1 MEKELDF
8 SSLTGKEKELLAVAY
23 NGLISMMILHEAS
36 ENHTLALD
44 VLANAVEG
52 IIRLSSPKEAI
63 ALNTKL
69 MHLLQASGN
78 KDYVFGEIDP
88 TKANTTTF
96 KDVAEVA
103 QLDSIHKL

>member
-8 SSLTGKEKELLAVAY
+8 SSLTGLEKELLAVAY

-36 ENHTLALD
+36 ENHVLALD
-44 VLANAVEG
+44 VLANAVES
-52 IIRLSSPKEAI
+52 IIRLSSPREAI

-69 MHLLQASGN
+69 MHLLQASGST
-78 KDYVFGEIDP
+78 DYVFGAIDP
-88 TKANTTTF
+88 SKADSTTF

-103 QLDSIHKL
+103 VLDNLHKL